1 MSTVKLATF
10 QVGGLLLGIDVIR
23 VQEVLG
29 AEAII
34 PVPNAPAGVLGL
46 VNLRGQIIA
55 AIDLRQRLGL
65 PPSEPDAETVHVI
78 LRSGRHLE
86 SLVVDLEG
94 EVLDVDLQLRE
105 DTPDTVDPLI
115 HDLITGVYLL
125 DEQLLLAL
133 DVDKALRGNNQEGQV
148 AHASTGH

>member
-1 MSTVKLATF
+1 MSHTKLATF

-29 AEAII
+29 AEQII

-65 PPSEPDAETVHVI
+65 PPSAPEASIVHVI
-78 LRSGRHLE
+78 LRTGRQLE

-94 EVLDVDLQLRE
+94 EVLNVDLQQRE
-105 DTPDTVDPLI
+105 DIPDTVDPLI

-125 DEQLLLAL
+125 NEQLLLAL
-133 DVDKALRGNNQEGQV
+133 DVDKALRGDYLEGQV
-148 AHASTGH
+148 THASTGH